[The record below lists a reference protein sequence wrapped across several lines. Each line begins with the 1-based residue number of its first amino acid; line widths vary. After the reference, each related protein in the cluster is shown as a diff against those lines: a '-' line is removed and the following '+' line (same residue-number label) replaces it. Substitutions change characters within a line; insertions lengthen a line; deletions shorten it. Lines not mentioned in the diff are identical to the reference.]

1 MVLYIIRH
9 ADPDYEKG
17 TITPK
22 GHKEAQALAG
32 IMDRLQPTHLY
43 SSPLGRARDTAS
55 YTVKA
60 TGLPL
65 GIEDWTREI
74 EGYTVAQ
81 EEPYGLHMVWDY
93 HPQHIKT
100 IQRSKAIDGQA
111 LTQKDW
117 LNTYPYQPIGYAQ
130 VIQAVAENSDKFLA
144 RHGMVQ
150 EGHVY
155 RIEEPGIGRL
165 GGSSIERSEDRSA
178 EASLKAGTRANGQD
192 NQQPTINANAPG
204 TLRVRSQK
212 IAVFCHG
219 GFGLTWLAHL
229 LQIPFPLVYSNF
241 YLWPSSVTTILFDER
256 VPGNVTPRCIG
267 LGDISHLAVA
277 GLPPQPR
284 GLVANWE

>member
-9 ADPDYEKG
+9 ADPDYPKG
-17 TITPK
+17 TITAK

-43 SSPLGRARDTAS
+43 SSPLGRARDTAA
-55 YTVKA
+55 YTVNA

-74 EGYTVAQ
+74 EGYTVAL

-93 HPQHIKT
+93 HPQQVKALGDTGMSQQEWVQTEPYKT
-100 IQRSKAIDGQA
+100 
-111 LTQKDW
+111 L
-117 LNTYPYQPIGYAQ
+117 GYDQ
-130 VIQAVAENSDKFLA
+130 VIEAVAENSDTFLA
-144 RHGMVQ
+144 RHGMVR
-150 EGHVY
+150 EGHGY
-155 RIEEPGIGRL
+155 RIDESGL
-165 GGSSIERSEDRSA
+165 GGSGHGGSSTERSADRSI
-178 EASLKAGTRANGQD
+178 GTGGSGKN
-192 NQQPTINANAPG
+192 NQQPTNNANG
-204 TLRVRSQK
+204 TLRVRNHK

-256 VPGNVTPRCIG
+256 LTGFATSRCIG

-284 GLVANWE
+284 GLLANWE